1 MTKTAEM
8 LTAARAFTAT
18 IGGHREHVERGER
31 VAADHPLVK
40 AAPRGAWE
48 PFTVEQECAFRAAAV
63 AAVEV
68 GLLDLALGGV
78 EKLCSGRASPGC
90 SNPPSTPKRG
100 AEPVLLDLAL
110 DAQTVGVLLVAVRP
124 VDVASNRKP
133 TSSAS
138 CGQAGCPPMADRTH
152 VAAHEAGHATV
163 AALVGRRPTAID
175 LDGPMGYPYAQDTFN
190 PEPLRQPPPTTF
202 GVGCDEATIL
212 LAGALGEG
220 LAGNTDAAALAAS
233 SIRDRE
239 QTASILA
246 AIAHTDEERRALG
259 HALTLRASALL
270 ESHKGQAVHEHLTTQ
285 LLRTGRLSGEELRVE
300 VAHALSKD
308 LTETQEAERGPR
320 RTAAGSPARGH
331 RVRRHPEPRL
341 RWVARVAASGQ
352 ARSGGPPTASAS
364 STPSSSRRSGR
375 ARTSSGTSR
384 EADPHLHERAAPGR
398 PPGSARA
405 AAGPAAP

>member
-1 MTKTAEM
+1 
-8 LTAARAFTAT
+8 
-18 IGGHREHVERGER
+18 
-31 VAADHPLVK
+31 
-40 AAPRGAWE
+40 
-48 PFTVEQECAFRAAAV
+48 
-63 AAVEV
+63 
-68 GLLDLALGGV
+68 
-78 EKLCSGRASPGC
+78 
-90 SNPPSTPKRG
+90 
-100 AEPVLLDLAL
+100 
-110 DAQTVGVLLVAVRP
+110 
-124 VDVASNRKP
+124 
-133 TSSAS
+133 
-138 CGQAGCPPMADRTH
+138 MADRTR

-175 LDGPMGYPYAQDTFN
+175 LDGPMGHPYAQDTFN

-239 QTASILA
+239 QTAGILA

-320 RTAAGSPARGH
+320 RTAA
-331 RVRRHPEPRL
+331 
-341 RWVARVAASGQ
+341 
-352 ARSGGPPTASAS
+352 
-364 STPSSSRRSGR
+364 
-375 ARTSSGTSR
+375 
-384 EADPHLHERAAPGR
+384 
-398 PPGSARA
+398 
-405 AAGPAAP
+405 